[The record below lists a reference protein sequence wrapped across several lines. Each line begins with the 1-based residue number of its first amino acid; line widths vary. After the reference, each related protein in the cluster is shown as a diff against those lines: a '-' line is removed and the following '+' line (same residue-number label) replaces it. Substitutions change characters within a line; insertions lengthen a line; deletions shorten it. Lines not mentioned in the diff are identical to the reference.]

1 VSTSPPPDPD
11 GPTVVL
17 PDPEAAAVH
26 DATRLGVILDSLH
39 EGLILLRA
47 DGSLER
53 VNAAARVWLGPI
65 AEEVVSDPDGWL
77 ARLQIRE
84 IEGLDLAPEQ
94 LIANVLAGTPVEDL
108 HVRLPGADGLRIV
121 RINARPLPESVGNGA
136 VLTLR
141 DVTGEREAQDALR
154 REARRDPLT
163 DLPNRRAF
171 AEAVQ
176 AAGTSDVV
184 VLVDLERFKPV
195 NDRLGHHVGDIVL
208 LTLGARL
215 RVGIRAG
222 DVAAR
227 VGGDEFAVLLRRVR
241 DEEVDELAERVR
253 TVLERPIEAE
263 GTLVQVGASIG
274 STRVRAGEDPAET
287 MRRADEAMYRDK
299 RLRHARQLGETCR
312 SSE

>member
-1 VSTSPPPDPD
+1 MPGSPPPDAD

-17 PDPEAAAVH
+17 AGAEAGAAD

-39 EGLILLRA
+39 EGLVLLRA

-53 VNAAARVWLGPI
+53 VNAAAREWLGPV
-65 AEEVVSDPDGWL
+65 AEQVTADPGSWL
-77 ARLQIRE
+77 DHLEIRE
-84 IEGLDLAPEQ
+84 VEGLDTTPGE
-94 LIANVLAGTPVEDL
+94 LIASVLAGTPIEDL
-108 HVRLPGADGLRIV
+108 HLRLPGPDGLRIV
-121 RINARPLPESVGNGA
+121 RINARPLPESVGGGA
-136 VLTLR
+136 ALTIR

-215 RVGIRAG
+215 RVGIRGG
-222 DVAAR
+222 DIAAR
-227 VGGDEFAVLLRRVR
+227 VGGDEFAVLLRRVH
-241 DEEVDELAERVR
+241 DDEVDELQERVR
-253 TVLERPIEAE
+253 GVLERSIEAE
-263 GTLVQVGASIG
+263 GNLVQVGASLG
-274 STRVRAGEDPAET
+274 ATRVRAGEDPSET
-287 MRRADEAMYRDK
+287 MRRADDAMYRDK
-299 RLRHARQLGETCR
+299 RRRRAQRLGR
-312 SSE
+312 SDRPRE

>member
-1 VSTSPPPDPD
+1 MHSSAESDPD

-17 PDPEAAAVH
+17 ASEGLAASH
-26 DATRLGVILDSLH
+26 DASRLGVILDSLH
-39 EGLILLRA
+39 EGMILLHA

-53 VNAAARVWLGPI
+53 VNVAARQWLGPI
-65 AEEVVSDPDGWL
+65 ASEVEGDPHGWL

-84 IEGLDLAPEQ
+84 VEGLDIAPEQ
-94 LIANVLAGTPVEDL
+94 LIANVLAGTPIEDL
-108 HVRLPGADGLRIV
+108 HLRLPGPDGLRIV
-121 RINARPLPESVGNGA
+121 RINARPLPESVGGGA
-136 VLTLR
+136 VLTMR
-141 DVTGEREAQDALR
+141 DVTGEREAEDALR

-222 DVAAR
+222 DIAAR

-241 DEEVDELAERVR
+241 DDEVEELQERVR

-263 GTLVQVGASIG
+263 GVLLQVGASVG
-274 STRVRAGEDPAET
+274 STRVRAGEEPSET

-299 RLRHARQLGETCR
+299 RLRHARQLGREHR
-312 SSE
+312 SGD